1 MSKDVELLK
10 EMREHFVEEMSVE
23 IKRPLSNTNKINKFG
38 EYARVLSNAIQRMK
52 EQSMTEK
59 LGVLLVDVPEPKW
72 WKYYYLENSD
82 GDYDILKTDKK
93 EFVESQAMRCTEEE
107 AKKYPQFRWVS
118 LEDLK

>member
-93 EFVESQAMRCTEEE
+93 EFVESQAMRCTQEE
-107 AKKYPQFRWVS
+107 AKKYPPFRWVS